1 MGYHRPGE
9 WAQRTDI
16 RKEIG
21 ENLRSKLS
29 FGESKYEAKK
39 AGTTG
44 DKIYSRDT
52 YQTYSKACQ
61 NFASYVIEHNLE
73 GHNIKLAD
81 AKAYAR
87 EFIEREIALGKS
99 PYTVK
104 MERAAL
110 AKLYGVKGKDIAA
123 VPNRARADITRSRNT
138 TTISEKTGKEIKNT
152 STRAGRFSEKNN
164 KDIVDFCK
172 GTGLRRSEL
181 ASLKG
186 TQLVE
191 KNGKKYIETFGK
203 GGRHRFAEV
212 LPQYAEHV
220 EKMMRSAGGGYVFGK
235 VPQHMDVHLYR
246 SQYASELYKLC
257 ERPGDQIPRNE
268 RYCCRGDLKGTW
280 YDKKAMETV
289 SKCLGHNRISV
300 IAEHYLR

>member
-9 WAQRTDI
+9 WAKRADI

-29 FGESKYEAKK
+29 YGESKYEAKK

-61 NFASYVIEHNLE
+61 NFASYVIEHNPN

-81 AKAYAR
+81 AKVFAR
-87 EFIEREIALGKS
+87 EFIEREIELGKS

-110 AKLYGVKGKDIAA
+110 AKLYGVKGSDIAA
-123 VPNRARADITRSRNT
+123 VPNRSRADISRSRNL

-152 STRAGRFSEKNN
+152 STRSGRFSEKNN
-164 KDIVDFCK
+164 RDIVDFCK

-181 ASLKG
+181 SSLKG

-191 KNGKKYIETFGK
+191 RNGRMFVETVGK
-203 GGRHRFAEV
+203 GGRHREAAV
-212 LPQYAEHV
+212 LPGYAEHV
-220 EKMMRSAGGGYVFGK
+220 EKMMKAAGDGYVFDK

-246 SQYASELYKLC
+246 SQYASELYK
-257 ERPGDQIPRNE
+257 EFARPADQIPRKE

-280 YDKKAMETV
+280 YDKQAMREV
-289 SKCLGHNRISV
+289 SHSLGHNRISV